1 MTQGKNFSFG
11 IDNVTFIDD
20 EFEVFSVDD
29 PQNFSVDLQ
38 YETAEHRG
46 GNSNDI
52 RDIRVHSRSA
62 QVSLGTGYVDAKLAA
77 MLAGGT
83 ITSLGTSAAS
93 ITTGTASGVNTLY
106 GDDNT
111 IPTAISTITINSPTL
126 VKTSDYYIKSTAENQ
141 VQVTRV
147 DDGKVFDAVTIAAS
161 TTGYDLDSE
170 RGIEFSTTSDATS
183 LTVNE
188 KAYVSSRTQIKTINQ
203 KIAFDTNIPGKLT
216 MRGTVRDA
224 HGYERIINI
233 PLSQPTGSIQGN
245 GATEFQIADLTF
257 PIKYDTILDELCDVA
272 LRG

>member
-1 MTQGKNFSFG
+1 
-11 IDNVTFIDD
+11 
-20 EFEVFSVDD
+20 
-29 PQNFSVDLQ
+29 
-38 YETAEHRG
+38 
-46 GNSNDI
+46 
-52 RDIRVHSRSA
+52 
-62 QVSLGTGYVDAKLAA
+62 

-224 HGYERIINI
+224 HGYERNINI
-233 PLSQPTGSIQGN
+233 PL
-245 GATEFQIADLTF
+245 
-257 PIKYDTILDELCDVA
+257 
-272 LRG
+272 